1 MFFTALLVE
10 HTRDSYLQYSKNKLN
25 KAYLHEK
32 IQQEIMDVVE
42 AKFIL
47 PEKEKCIRNFQGN
60 GVI

>member
-1 MFFTALLVE
+1 MIRIFNIV
-10 HTRDSYLQYSKNKLN
+10 NKLN

-32 IQQEIMDVVE
+32 IQQEILDVIE

-47 PEKEKCIRNFQGN
+47 PEKKCIRNFQGN